1 MLKNIINLNICN
13 ININKYSMELT
24 ISSPE
29 ELNIL
34 TNLIKKYA
42 EKHKNDNSKLKIL
55 KKILQEGR
63 QKLLDEMKAE
73 AESREYINELY
84 EKVSKDKSD

>member
-13 ININKYSMELT
+13 INIYNINMELT
-24 ISSPE
+24 ISSSE

-42 EKHKNDNSKLKIL
+42 KTHKNDNKKLKIL
-55 KKILQEGR
+55 QKILQEGR
-63 QKLLDEMKAE
+63 QKLLDKMKAE

-84 EKVSKDKSD
+84 EKVSKDKGD